1 MKIPGIAIL
10 VIAIALVAGCT
21 TAPQQPAQGAAPQG
35 TPVLAPPP
43 GQQAAIPNLT
53 GTWTGTIQ
61 AYEEGTGFT
70 DYAGSAMSM
79 VVTGQQGRLFAG
91 HFVFNI
97 TGTRQEVTMA
107 GAIGGDGRTVSLV
120 ENANGYTFGV
130 LTDPD
135 TIELTHLDDKE
146 LKFGVAIDTLK
157 REK

>member
-1 MKIPGIAIL
+1 MKILGIALL

-21 TAPQQPAQGAAPQG
+21 TAPQQQAPAAPQG

-43 GQQAAIPNLT
+43 GQPAAIPNLT
-53 GTWTGTIQ
+53 GTWTGTMQ

-70 DYAGSAMSM
+70 DYGGSSMSM
-79 VVTGQQGRLFAG
+79 VVTEQRGRLFAG
-91 HFVFNI
+91 HFIFAINA
-97 TGTRQEVTMA
+97 TRQEVTMA
-107 GAIGGDGRTVSLV
+107 GIIGRDGSTLSLV

-130 LTDPD
+130 LTAPD

-146 LKFGVAIDTLK
+146 AKFGVAIDTLK